1 MKKLYEVVTTSNK
14 CDDEWVQLYTYNVN
28 KAINVAIEQREYDER
43 ENKAERRYN
52 PKNPQVYTTE
62 IRVII
67 VPDEFD
73 LDLYLNGNYY
83 DDDDFSEMVEML
95 CIAEGAYNTI
105 EF

>member
-1 MKKLYEVVTTSNK
+1 MKKLYEVVRVSNK
-14 CDDEWVQLYTYNVN
+14 CDDIEELCFTYNIN
-28 KAINVAIEQREYDER
+28 KAIDRAIDEREYDER

>member
-62 IRVII
+62 IRELT

-73 LDLYLNGNYY
+73 LELYLNGDYG
-83 DDDDFSEMVEML
+83 DDGFSEMVDML
-95 CIAEGAYNTI
+95 CTYADYNII

>member
-28 KAINVAIEQREYDER
+28 KAINVATEQREYDER

-62 IRVII
+62 IRVLI

-73 LDLYLNGNYY
+73 LELYLNGDYG
-83 DDDDFSEMVEML
+83 DDGFSEMVVML

>member
-43 ENKAERRYN
+43 ENKAERRYDW
-52 PKNPQVYTTE
+52 KNPQVYTTE
-62 IRVII
+62 IRELI

-83 DDDDFSEMVEML
+83 DDDGFSEMVVML

>member
-14 CDDEWVQLYTYNVN
+14 CEDEWVQLYTYNVN

-43 ENKAERRYN
+43 ENKAALCYN

-73 LDLYLNGNYY
+73 LELYLNGNYG
-83 DDDDFSEMVEML
+83 DDGFSEMVDML
-95 CIAEGAYNTI
+95 CTYADYNII